1 MPIPPIPEPDIT
13 LCLCLCKWHATLVL
27 DYLLLQAF
35 ELLEL
40 IGAEACALLLFLLLL
55 VVLAGLLLGGLL
67 HGLRLLDLRK
77 HRRLRDEV
85 AEPLLLCRCFASN
98 PQTIKHFLGILP
110 RFNRIRKSDLGAARN
125 TDLYIARRKVICGGQ
140 NGALHPL

>member
-1 MPIPPIPEPDIT
+1 MPRPEPDIT

-27 DYLLLQAF
+27 DNLLLQAF

-85 AEPLLLCRCFASN
+85 AEPLLYSSTADYRSRSLEVSDRLRVSEAKNIHNGISE
-98 PQTIKHFLGILP
+98 KGLFLNSHGTL
-110 RFNRIRKSDLGAARN
+110 AR
-125 TDLYIARRKVICGGQ
+125 A
-140 NGALHPL
+140 P